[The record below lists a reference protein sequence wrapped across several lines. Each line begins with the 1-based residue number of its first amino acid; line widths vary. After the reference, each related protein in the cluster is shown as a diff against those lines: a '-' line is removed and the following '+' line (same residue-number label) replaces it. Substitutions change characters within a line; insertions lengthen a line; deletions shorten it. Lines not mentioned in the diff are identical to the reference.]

1 MSLTFCPLVLCP
13 LCDSLLRFCVLCFC
27 VLRLGVFNFTEW
39 IVIFEEVERQMET
52 PLFVKAHDW
61 NLWLLQRTQR
71 FPKHLRHSYTQR
83 LESLAFDFEDLLLQ
97 ANSVRGLRRRELL
110 EAADSVLLRLRA
122 FLRYAFDLQLLAAN
136 QLRYAGEQLDQLGR
150 LLGAWLKGTDR

>member
-1 MSLTFCPLVLCP
+1 
-13 LCDSLLRFCVLCFC
+13 
-27 VLRLGVFNFTEW
+27 LRLGVCNFTEW

-52 PLFVKAHDW
+52 PLFVKTHDW